1 MKSMFKFFLV
11 LALCFGALSVLSDPA
26 NAQSGCQD
34 STGNSI
40 PCPTDEPGSNDDS
53 KKATPTPV
61 PPTRAPS
68 TATPTPTK
76 TPLSLA
82 APTEVP
88 DSGKAEWSGVCK
100 DTTCIAQF
108 TNGCK
113 SVGGTVDIGEIKEGT
128 VPLTCKVPMEEYEP
142 GIVLAAAPTEE
153 PDSGKAEWSGV
164 CKDTTCIAQF
174 TNGCKSVG
182 GTVDIGEIKEG
193 TVPLTCKVPMEE
205 YEPEIVFAAAPTEE
219 PDSRKAEWSGVC
231 KDTTCIAQ
239 FTNGCESVG
248 GTVDIGEIKEGTVP
262 LTCKVPMGEYEPG
275 TALAAA
281 PSDPQPEPRP
291 SAGFP
296 PGGWLPWI
304 AGFFG
309 LLIGLLLPA
318 VQKVRE
324 AAAKPEDPEPQTRAG
339 DFDGDGKVDP
349 PVSRVPTA
357 HQSEDPRPQTRL
369 TDKPDGG
376 STDHKDWI
384 RIESMSHD
392 ADSGTSSGAMPQT
405 KEHVLLN
412 KDDEPQADNEPTIKN
427 KEEDGGT
434 EAGYLKLGD
443 IKGESSD

>member
-11 LALCFGALSVLSDPA
+11 LALCFGALGVLSDPA
-26 NAQSGCQD
+26 NAQAGCQD
-34 STGNSI
+34 PSGNPI
-40 PCPTDEPGSNDDS
+40 PCPTDTPDDS

-68 TATPTPTK
+68 TATPTSAPTN
-76 TPLSLA
+76 TPQPTPTSLPEIA
-82 APTEVP
+82 APSEEPGT
-88 DSGKAEWSGVCK
+88 GKAEWSGVCK
-100 DTTCIAQF
+100 NATCIAQF
-108 TNGCK
+108 TNGCE
-113 SVGGTVDIGEIKEGT
+113 SVGGTVDIGEIK
-128 VPLTCKVPMEEYEP
+128 
-142 GIVLAAAPTEE
+142 
-153 PDSGKAEWSGV
+153 D
-164 CKDTTCIAQF
+164 
-174 TNGCKSVG
+174 
-182 GTVDIGEIKEG
+182 G

-205 YEPEIVFAAAPTEE
+205 YEPEIVIAAAPTEE

-262 LTCKVPMGEYEPG
+262 LTCKVPMEEYEPG

-291 SAGFP
+291 GAGFP

-349 PVSRVPTA
+349 PVFRVPTA

-369 TDKPDGG
+369 IDKPDGG

-392 ADSGTSSGAMPQT
+392 ADSGASSGAMPQT

-412 KDDEPQADNEPTIKN
+412 KDDEPQADDEPTIKN